1 MLKWAHNPK
10 LAAKYRKT
18 VSTEKDIDNS
28 IKYGTKKKKKYKRTM
43 SLTDASK
50 KAVLPFS
57 NNLSSRMNRIE
68 TLRLNIHVV
77 QGFSIILPLALGQQ
91 HHLVMVQH

>member
-10 LAAKYRKT
+10 IAAKYRKQDPIET
-18 VSTEKDIDNS
+18 DVDNS
-28 IKYGTKKKKKYKRTM
+28 NKYGTKKKKKYKRTM

-50 KAVLPFS
+50 KPSLPFS

-68 TLRLNIHVV
+68 TLRLNNYIV
-77 QGFSIILPLALGQQ
+77 
-91 HHLVMVQH
+91 